1 MLLGTQNFQ
10 KANEIAEKQLIF
22 TERFDKNTKSYADAL
37 YFVFIT
43 KRAVGDINFLL
54 MNSNHLLEAT
64 KSSYEEK
71 TPQYIQAIKEMAYSK
86 MYAYQT
92 NEAYKYW
99 LKAYDL
105 SKETYESEVN
115 EMSTDILLE
124 MAAIKSS
131 MAQFEDAIN
140 LWDKAKKIEEQLS
153 SIYSNKYKAIS
164 SLEKVIKE
172 SQKKYEDENVS
183 RFTIVLL
190 IWNIEGEEVIL

>member
-22 TERFDKNTKSYADAL
+22 TEGLGKNTKSYADAL
-37 YFVFIT
+37 YYVFIT

-64 KSSYEEK
+64 KSSYGEK

-115 EMSTDILLE
+115 EMSTGILLE
-124 MAAIKSS
+124 MAATKSS

-140 LWDKAKKIEEQLS
+140 LCDKAKKIEEQLS

-164 SLEKVIKE
+164 SLEKLIKE
-172 SQKKYEDENVS
+172 TKKKFEDEHVS
-183 RFTIVLL
+183 SFAIVLF
-190 IWNIEGEEVIL
+190 I